1 MSQIFSP
8 DTTLLLEAQ
17 RRALVEYK
25 ALLQWA
31 EDNKVQ
37 GMDAELELCR
47 QMVQLIPLKMEQI
60 KVSKTPMR

>member
-47 QMVQLIPLKMEQI
+47 QMVQIIPLKMEQI